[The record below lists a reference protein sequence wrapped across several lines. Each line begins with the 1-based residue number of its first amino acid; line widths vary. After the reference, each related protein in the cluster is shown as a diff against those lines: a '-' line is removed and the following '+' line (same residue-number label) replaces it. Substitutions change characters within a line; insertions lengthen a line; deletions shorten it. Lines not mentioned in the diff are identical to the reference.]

1 MKNISMPLLL
11 TVRADAH
18 STYALVFRAF
28 LTHNFRQFL
37 FVIHCNVL
45 ICEQPGSWTYSL
57 LTYITTGGR
66 CFRSALLTCNVVV
79 RCYSTVHQTV
89 KSYVVLTS
97 HSSLSKSL
105 LYIRI

>member
-1 MKNISMPLLL
+1 MPLLL

-45 ICEQPGSWTYSL
+45 ICEQPGS
-57 LTYITTGGR
+57 
-66 CFRSALLTCNVVV
+66 
-79 RCYSTVHQTV
+79 
-89 KSYVVLTS
+89 
-97 HSSLSKSL
+97 
-105 LYIRI
+105 